1 MRRTSEIERTRRG
14 REGRLLLVAMI
25 VGLLAVPV
33 TAVAQPSHPAVDG
46 IFRGWDRADEPGV
59 AVAVVRGDSV
69 LHLGGYGMADL
80 EQGVP
85 ITPRTR
91 FDVASVSKHF
101 TSFAIARLVEEGRL
115 SADAGLLEL
124 VPEMPDF
131 TESVEVRHLVHHTS
145 GVRDW
150 VELFAIAGWRFDDV
164 IGVPDILTLARNQRQ
179 LNFEPGADYRYSN
192 TGYNLLAEIVARV
205 SGETFP
211 AYLRRAVFRPLGMD
225 DTHSHA
231 SHHHL
236 IPDRARSYEP
246 SDDAPGGFALLV
258 NNTTAVGSSSI
269 FTTAEDMA
277 RWLVNYRTHEVGSDR
292 VWERM
297 HRRGVLNSGDTIDY
311 AYGLSRGTYGGH
323 ETVGHGGSWRGFRS
337 QILWVNGPDLGVAV
351 LANRTDGRPDSLARE
366 VVRALVDDFEE
377 RPSGEAH
384 GDEAEEEGG
393 EEGGLAG
400 SPVPLE
406 RYEGQYY
413 SPELGTTYRLVTRD
427 GHLVATHR
435 QVDDQV
441 LRPDAE
447 DVFTTEGVRGPLTLT
462 FQRDGDGEIS
472 GYHLAGRRFSG
483 VVFRKLELDGS

>member
-1 MRRTSEIERTRRG
+1 MTLRSSSDSRRPRSRSP
-14 REGRLLLVAMI
+14 
-25 VGLLAVPV
+25 GLAAVVVVTLFAAVPV
-33 TAVAQPSHPAVDG
+33 TAQPHHPAVDG
-46 IFRGWDRADEPGV
+46 IFADLDRADEPGV

-85 ITPRTR
+85 LTPRTR

-101 TSFAIARLVEEGRL
+101 TSFAVARLIEEGRIEP
-115 SADAGLLEL
+115 DDRIREHFT
-124 VPEMPDF
+124 EMPAF
-131 TESVEVRHLVHHTS
+131 IEPVEVRHLVHHTS
-145 GVRDW
+145 GIRDW

-164 IGVPDILTLARNQRQ
+164 IGVPDILTLARQQRQ
-179 LNFEPGADYRYSN
+179 LNFQPGADYRYSN
-192 TGYNLLAEIVARV
+192 TGYNMLAELVARV
-205 SGETFP
+205 TGESFP
-211 AYLRRAVFRPLGMD
+211 VHLRRTVLRPLGMD
-225 DTHSHA
+225 DTHSHG
-231 SHHHL
+231 SHRQL

-269 FTTAEDMA
+269 FTTAEDIA
-277 RWLVNYRTHEVGSDR
+277 RWLVNYRTHEVGNDR

-297 HRRGVLNSGDTIDY
+297 HRWGVLNSGDTIDY

-366 VVRALVDDFEE
+366 VVRTLVGDFEE
-377 RPSGEAH
+377 RPPEET
-384 GDEAEEEGG
+384 DEDEEEGEVG
-393 EEGGLAG
+393 EEAGLSE
-400 SPVPLE
+400 SPVPLV

-413 SPELGTTYRLVTRD
+413 SPELGTIYRLVTRD
-427 GHLVATHR
+427 GELVATHR

-441 LRPDAE
+441 LRPEEE

-462 FQRDGDGEIS
+462 FQRDRDGEIS

-483 VVFRKLELDGS
+483 VVFRKLQLNGF